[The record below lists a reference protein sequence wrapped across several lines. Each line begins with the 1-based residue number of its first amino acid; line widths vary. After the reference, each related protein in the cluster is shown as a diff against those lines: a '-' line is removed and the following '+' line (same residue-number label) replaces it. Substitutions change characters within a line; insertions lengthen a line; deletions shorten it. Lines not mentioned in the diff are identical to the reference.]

1 MRLGFFNV
9 GSINVYT
16 DIIWNK
22 DFLNKVWSGIKR
34 KDMSRTEN
42 MWPRTN
48 TASDTMTLW
57 VKAVMSSA
65 ALKAKKKHT
74 METSTVG

>member
-1 MRLGFFNV
+1 MRLGFLNV